1 MRCSGWLGRWWAPCL
16 WRGWAE
22 AGRPAPGASGIERVC
37 LGKGSA
43 GPGFSL
49 GSNFLLGDLGQVVWG
64 GLRWRRHEHV
74 LYPCSWWRPRH
85 LAGGCWPARN
95 PSPLEMLSVALEP
108 SGDPSHWYRC
118 EQSAQCYILWA
129 GSTCPRWTPQWG
141 SGLNRF
147 CVVLADSSTEPTLGE
162 ALGLSLHPC
171 LSSPHCL
178 QTPRAQPALGGASQC
193 PWPKHFWGS
202 GSQDHSVWRTQGPW
216 VPG

>member
-1 MRCSGWLGRWWAPCL
+1 MGWHRLGSTGILYVSESPWGGSSPGGAVGMQGHDLNLSLWPVPCPPHFQGRGSEDDQDLSWGLENLDRCVGLFPSTQNTMRCSGWLGRWWAPCL
-16 WRGWAE
+16 WRGRAE

-95 PSPLEMLSVALEP
+95 PPPPEMLSVALEP
-108 SGDPSHWYRC
+108 PGDPSHWHRC
-118 EQSAQCYILWA
+118 GQSAQC
-129 GSTCPRWTPQWG
+129 
-141 SGLNRF
+141 
-147 CVVLADSSTEPTLGE
+147 
-162 ALGLSLHPC
+162 
-171 LSSPHCL
+171 
-178 QTPRAQPALGGASQC
+178 
-193 PWPKHFWGS
+193 
-202 GSQDHSVWRTQGPW
+202 
-216 VPG
+216 